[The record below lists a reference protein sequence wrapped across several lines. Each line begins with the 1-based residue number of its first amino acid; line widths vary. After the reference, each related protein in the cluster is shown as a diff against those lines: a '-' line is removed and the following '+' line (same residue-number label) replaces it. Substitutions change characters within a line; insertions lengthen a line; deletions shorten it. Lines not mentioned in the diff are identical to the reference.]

1 MEMARV
7 KIRKRFWLL
16 KFTNVLGKGNIGEC
30 HDQPKRE
37 LRIRRDLGEQ
47 MEMDCL
53 LHEML
58 HAAFPDL
65 KEDAV
70 NESATDIT
78 KIMWDLGY
86 RRCQS

>member
-16 KFTNVLGKGNIGEC
+16 KFTNVLRKGNIGEC
-30 HDQPKRE
+30 HSHAKRE
-37 LRIRRDLGEQ
+37 LRIRKDLDEQ
-47 MEMDCL
+47 LALDCL
-53 LHEML
+53 LHESL

-70 NESATDIT
+70 NEASTDIT